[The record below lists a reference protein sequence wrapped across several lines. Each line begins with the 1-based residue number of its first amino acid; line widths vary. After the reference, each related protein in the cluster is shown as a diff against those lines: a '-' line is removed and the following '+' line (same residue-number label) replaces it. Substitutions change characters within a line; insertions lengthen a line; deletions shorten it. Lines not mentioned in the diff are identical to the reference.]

1 MVQAEEWMEDTNAF
15 VIDEDEETEEYSV
28 RTSGYDLIGV
38 SLLFQPS

>member
-1 MVQAEEWMEDTNAF
+1 MEDTNAF